1 MTSISAPLGAPSTL
15 AYSSANTA
23 SIQTH
28 DDDED
33 VAVVGDVLMMKR
45 GSIDDGVVEDR
56 EEESEDVFIND
67 SKEDLSRD
75 YESDT
80 KLNDELDNPFQVAAQ
95 IVKGPVSV
103 STLVGST
110 VLLEALVIGRPE
122 PTVRWLKGVYIS
134 TDLTLFT
141 FWACVITAIIL
152 PQEPQGPFS
161 HPCFFSLLFLFAYSF
176 YVVVLTLVSSSKYLF
191 FKQEKRRPW

>member
-1 MTSISAPLGAPSTL
+1 M
-15 AYSSANTA
+15 
-23 SIQTH
+23 
-28 DDDED
+28 
-33 VAVVGDVLMMKR
+33 
-45 GSIDDGVVEDR
+45 VEDR
-56 EEESEDVFIND
+56 EDVFINS

-122 PTVRWLKGVYIS
+122 PTVRWLKGV
-134 TDLTLFT
+134 LHQF
-141 FWACVITAIIL
+141 
-152 PQEPQGPFS
+152 
-161 HPCFFSLLFLFAYSF
+161 
-176 YVVVLTLVSSSKYLF
+176 
-191 FKQEKRRPW
+191 